1 MLVVSWQKK
10 KRTLLQYLSVAE
22 VPCTCIIN
30 GLCSKIRMS
39 GLYIFS
45 QRMLYFSRV
54 EMNCLGQDIHRKGS
68 FEAASFHMLNL
79 LMDHFAIG
87 SQHE

>member
-1 MLVVSWQKK
+1 MAEKK
-10 KRTLLQYLSVAE
+10 KNTVAISECGE

-30 GLCSKIRMS
+30 GLCSKIRMT

-45 QRMLYFSRV
+45 QSMLYFSRV
-54 EMNCLGQDIHRKGS
+54 ELNCLGQDIHSKGS

-87 SQHE
+87 SQRE